1 MDCSLYINEPEFGLL
16 SFFLAFCLA
25 FINYF
30 GIFGACRYAIILFK
44 QQTLPH
50 YKLPNLGSL
59 WMLVA
64 ALGFAIMGA
73 LVKIG
78 ATKFSPAELV
88 FYRSAFGLLAI
99 YAFIFA
105 KKLPLKTP
113 VLAKQ
118 MSRALVGFI
127 SLVLFFYAIAHLNL
141 ATAITLN
148 YTSPLFLAL
157 FMPFL
162 LNEQPKKSLYLA
174 VLIGFAG
181 IVFLLKPTITNND
194 ALAGAL
200 GLASGAGAAIAY
212 INVKQL
218 ANLNEPDWRT
228 VFYFTLV
235 STICVALWMCFSP
248 LFGQA
253 GFSALTW
260 QDLPVLIGLGVS
272 ATIAQLAMT
281 RAYRTG
287 NTLTVASLAYVTVVL
302 ASLFGVLLWNEQLLI
317 SEWLAIGLI
326 ILSGII
332 SVNATNAPAKKTT
345 K

>member
-1 MDCSLYINEPEFGLL
+1 MP
-16 SFFLAFCLA
+16 SF
-25 FINYF
+25 
-30 GIFGACRYAIILFK
+30 K
-44 QQTLPH
+44 LPH
-50 YKLPNLGSL
+50 LGSL

-78 ATKFSPAELV
+78 AAKFSPAELV

-99 YAFIFA
+99 YAYIFV

-127 SLVLFFYAIAHLNL
+127 SLVLFFYAIAHLHL
-141 ATAITLN
+141 ATAVTLN

-157 FMPFL
+157 FMPYL
-162 LNEQPKKSLYLA
+162 LHEKPKGILYLA
-174 VLIGFAG
+174 VAIGFIG
-181 IVFLLKPTITNND
+181 VVLLLKPTLHSND

-228 VFYFTLV
+228 VYYFTLV
-235 STICVALWMCFSP
+235 STIASGAWMLLSHW
-248 LFGQA
+248 FGQPS
-253 GFSALTW
+253 FSALNW
-260 QDLPVLIGLGVS
+260 QDLSVLVGLGVS

-287 NTLTVASLAYVTVVL
+287 HTLTVASLAYLTVVL
-302 ASLFGVLLWNEQLLI
+302 ASFFGVLFWQEQL
-317 SEWLAIGLI
+317 SSAEWLAIGLI
-326 ILSGII
+326 ILSGVI
-332 SVNATNAPAKKTT
+332 SVNATNSTT

>member
-1 MDCSLYINEPEFGLL
+1 MN
-16 SFFLAFCLA
+16 
-25 FINYF
+25 
-30 GIFGACRYAIILFK
+30 
-44 QQTLPH
+44 
-50 YKLPNLGSL
+50 LPNLKSL

-64 ALGFAIMGA
+64 ALGFAIMGV

-78 ATKFSPAELV
+78 AAKFSSAELV
-88 FYRSAFGLLAI
+88 FYRSVFGLLAI
-99 YAFIFA
+99 YAYIFA

-113 VLAKQ
+113 VMAKQ
-118 MSRALVGFI
+118 MSRALVGFA
-127 SLVLFFYAIAHLNL
+127 SLVLFFYAIAHLHL

-157 FMPFL
+157 FMPFML
-162 LNEQPKKSLYLA
+162 HEKPKSTLYIA
-174 VLIGFAG
+174 VALGFIG
-181 IVFLLKPTITNND
+181 VVLLLKPTLQNDD

-200 GLASGAGAAIAY
+200 GLASGVGAAIAY
-212 INVKQL
+212 IHVKQL
-218 ANLNEPDWRT
+218 GNVNEPDWRT

-235 STICVALWMCFSP
+235 SSIGAGAWMLLQQFTP
-248 LFGQA
+248 V
-253 GFSALTW
+253 TW
-260 QDLPVLIGLGVS
+260 QDLPLLLGLGVS

-302 ASLFGVLLWNEQLLI
+302 ASLFGVLLWQEQLSL

-332 SVNATNAPAKKTT
+332 SVHATNNSTQTT

>member
-1 MDCSLYINEPEFGLL
+1 
-16 SFFLAFCLA
+16 
-25 FINYF
+25 
-30 GIFGACRYAIILFK
+30 
-44 QQTLPH
+44 
-50 YKLPNLGSL
+50 
-59 WMLVA
+59 MLVA
-64 ALGFAIMGA
+64 ALGFAVMGA
-73 LVKIG
+73 LVKLG
-78 ATKFSPAELV
+78 SAKFSSAELV
-88 FYRSAFGLLAI
+88 LYRSLFGLLAI
-99 YAFIFA
+99 YAFIYA

-118 MSRALVGFI
+118 MSRAVVGFI

-157 FMPFL
+157 FMPFML
-162 LNEQPKKSLYLA
+162 HEQPKKILYLA
-174 VLIGFAG
+174 VVIGFVG
-181 IVFLLKPTITNND
+181 IILLLKPTLHNND

-218 ANLNEPDWRT
+218 SNLHEPDWRT
-228 VFYFTLV
+228 VYYFTLV
-235 STICVALWMCFSP
+235 STVASGAWLLLQQFT
-248 LFGQA
+248 
-253 GFSALTW
+253 ALAW
-260 QDLPVLIGLGVS
+260 QDLPLLIGLGIS

-302 ASLFGVLLWNEQLLI
+302 ASLFGVLFWQEQLSN

-326 ILSGII
+326 ILSGVI
-332 SVNATNAPAKKTT
+332 SVNATNSPAK
-345 K
+345 

>member
-1 MDCSLYINEPEFGLL
+1 M
-16 SFFLAFCLA
+16 
-25 FINYF
+25 
-30 GIFGACRYAIILFK
+30 
-44 QQTLPH
+44 
-50 YKLPNLGSL
+50 KLPNLKSL

-64 ALGFAIMGA
+64 ALGFAIMGT

-78 ATKFSPAELV
+78 AAKFSSAELV
-88 FYRSAFGLLAI
+88 FYRSIFGLLAI
-99 YAFIFA
+99 YAYIFA

-113 VLAKQ
+113 VLPKQ
-118 MSRALVGFI
+118 MSRALVGFA
-127 SLVLFFYAIAHLNL
+127 SLVLFFYAIAHLHL

-162 LNEQPKKSLYLA
+162 LHEKPKKTLYIA
-174 VLIGFAG
+174 VALGFIG
-181 IVFLLKPTITNND
+181 VVLLLKPTLQNDD

-200 GLASGAGAAIAY
+200 GLASGVGAALAY
-212 INVKQL
+212 IHVKQL
-218 ANLNEPDWRT
+218 GNVNEPDWRT

-235 STICVALWMCFSP
+235 SSIGAGLWMLLQHFTP
-248 LFGQA
+248 V
-253 GFSALTW
+253 TW
-260 QDLPVLIGLGVS
+260 QDLPLLLGLGVS

-302 ASLFGVLLWNEQLLI
+302 ASLFGAILWQEQLST

-332 SVNATNAPAKKTT
+332 SVRTTNSATQTT